1 LLRDDGNSIN
11 DNTQTYMVKYASP
24 FYGVTGYDFQGENT
38 AAKNGTQ
45 AGFDDTQKSY
55 GICFVPPDVGAT
67 VLVLF
72 VEGNA
77 SEGYWFA
84 CVQDRFANHMI
95 PGIATA
101 ENVDISK
108 EDKEKYNYKQ
118 GDFLPV
124 AEINRLANDETTGAD
139 IDKIKKPVHP
149 IADVFLQQGLLVDD
163 VRGGATSTIRRNL
176 PNMVFGISTPGPLD
190 RRPGSKRI
198 SLGKKQSRSA
208 NNIPVSRMGG
218 TQMVFDDGDDQFQ
231 RKKPASEGGPEYA
244 DLLQKEKG
252 TPNIPYGECFR
263 LRTRT
268 GHQILM
274 HNSEDLIYIGNARGT
289 TWIELSSN
297 GKIDIFAEDSISVHT
312 QNDLNFKAG
321 RDINIEAGRNVNIKA
336 TAEYQDPENLYKEK
350 GIFDAGNNEKGRVY
364 IESVENFNL
373 LIGRNGKIQVRNDE
387 GTQGNLD
394 VKVMGNMR
402 VAVQDKDTDPSFTNV
417 SENKILAEQPA
428 GVPGLHIH
436 SFQNTRIT
444 SGGKFEVKT
453 TGNNNFTSGADTNI
467 QSTGMH
473 VEKADK
479 IHMNGP
485 PTEAAES
492 SEIADKVLKLIVHP
506 NPLTAVE
513 AGWKNLYQEGT
524 VDSIMKRVPM
534 HEPWLLHENQLPEFL
549 TPKFTDREVE

>member
-1 LLRDDGNSIN
+1 MPVNIRPSEAQAKKLGNGVYMARIVGHLDPTYMGGLEVTLLRDDGNAIN

-24 FYGVTGYDFQGENT
+24 FYGVTGYDFQGSNT
-38 AAKNGTQ
+38 ASKNGTQ

-55 GICFVPPDVGAT
+55 GMCFVPPDVGAT

-77 SEGYWFA
+77 AEGYWFA
-84 CVQDRFANHMI
+84 CVQDRFANHMV
-95 PGIATA
+95 PGIATS

-108 EDKEKYNYKQ
+108 EDREKYNYKQ

-124 AEINRLANDETTGAD
+124 AEMNRLANDQTTGAD
-139 IDKIKKPVHP
+139 IEKVKKPVHP
-149 IADVFLQQGLLVDD
+149 IADRFLEQGLLADD
-163 VRGGATSTIRRNL
+163 VRGGITSTIRRNL

-190 RRPGSKRI
+190 RREGSKRI

-218 TQMVFDDGDDQFQ
+218 TQMVFDDGDDQYQ

-244 DLLQKEKG
+244 DLLAKEKG
-252 TPNIPYGECFR
+252 TANIPYGESFR
-263 LRTRT
+263 IRTRT

-297 GKIDIFAEDSISVHT
+297 GKIDIFAEDSVSIHT
-312 QNDLNFKAG
+312 ENDLNIRAD
-321 RDINIEAGRNVNIKA
+321 RDINLEAGRNINMKA
-336 TAEYQDPENLYKEK
+336 VE
-350 GIFDAGNNEKGRVY
+350 GR
-364 IESVENFNL
+364 IRLEAATNFEVL
-373 LIGRNGKIQVRNDE
+373 ALVNGKITVK
-387 GTQGNLD
+387 GNYEH
-394 VKVMGNMR
+394 VISGNTKVTTAGNF
-402 VAVQDKDTDPSFTNV
+402 D
-417 SENKILAEQPA
+417 L
-428 GVPGLHIH
+428 
-436 SFQNTRIT
+436 
-444 SGGKFEVKT
+444 KT
-453 TGNNNFTSGADTNI
+453 TGANKFTAGGTTDIKSGGNHTETAA
-467 QSTGMH
+467 Q
-473 VEKADK
+473 

-485 PTEAAES
+485 GASAAES
-492 SEIADKVLKLIVHP
+492 AEPIVALSLHP

-524 VDSIMKRVPM
+524 IDSIMKRVPM

-549 TPKFTDREVE
+549 TPDLTDREVE

>member
-1 LLRDDGNSIN
+1 MPINIRKSETQGTKLGNGVYMARIVGHLDPTYMGGLEVTLLRDDGNSIN

-55 GICFVPPDVGAT
+55 GISFVPPDVGAT

-77 SEGYWFA
+77 AEGYWFA

-95 PGIATA
+95 PGIATS

-297 GKIDIFAEDSISVHT
+297 GKIDIFAEDSISIHT
-312 QNDLNFKAG
+312 ENDLNIRAD
-321 RDINIEAGRNVNIKA
+321 RDINLEAGRNI
-336 TAEYQDPENLYKEK
+336 NLKTGAIEK
-350 GIFDAGNNEKGRVY
+350 TGDGRLQMDVSKDWNVVVGNN
-364 IESVENFNL
+364 S
-373 LIGRNGKIQVRNDE
+373 KI
-387 GTQGNLD
+387 TTIANLD
-394 VKVMGNMR
+394 VNTGKGTKLT
-402 VAVQDKDTDPSFTNV
+402 AGESTDI
-417 SENKILAEQPA
+417 K
-428 GVPGLHIH
+428 
-436 SFQNTRIT
+436 
-444 SGGKFEVKT
+444 SGAA
-453 TGNNNFTSGADTNI
+453 NNFTASSTTDIKSGGNI
-467 QSTGMH
+467 TQTG
-473 VEKADK
+473 AQ
-479 IHMNGP
+479 IHFNGP
-485 PTEAAES
+485 PAADAAEAAKAE
-492 SEIADKVLKLIVHP
+492 KLFVHP

-513 AGWKNLYQEGT
+513 AGWKKLYQDGT

-534 HEPWLLHENQLPEFL
+534 HEPWLLHENQLPDFL
-549 TPKFTDREVE
+549 TPDLTDREVE